1 MQVDE
6 RIAIV
11 GWGGLFPGA
20 PTLDQFWSNLLAAR
34 DAGRHVTG
42 ERWYL
47 PPEMAYRPGEP
58 SPDTAYS
65 TWACL
70 VDGFEFDPDGL
81 DVDRD
86 VLAGLDPVFSFG
98 LHAAREAWRSAE
110 MATVDPA
117 RVGVILGNIALPYES
132 TSAAARDVLI
142 RELAESLLGKDRA
155 RWQPSS
161 WGPEN
166 RFVTGLPAAVIA
178 RALDLGG
185 TAWTLDAA
193 CASSLYALKFACDE
207 LLSHRADAM
216 LAGGLCRPDCQYTQ
230 FGFAQLQALTKHN
243 RCRPLSA
250 AADGLVVGEGAG
262 IFVLKRLS
270 DAVAQGDTILGVIAG
285 IGLSND
291 RGANLLAPHSEGQF
305 RAMMAAYQQAGW
317 QPGNVDLVECHATG
331 TPLGD
336 QVELESLHRLWEKA
350 PTRPGRTI
358 LGAVKSNIGHL
369 LTGAAA
375 AGVMK
380 LLLALRHRT
389 LPPTANFTQPAA
401 RLADPNSP
409 FEVLTQPRPWDE
421 PSSRPRRCAIN
432 AFGFGG
438 INAHLLLEEWQ
449 PASFET
455 SVSVPRSLEMANRV
469 SERRGVLAIVGV
481 GARLGSAVGWPEVR
495 SRLLASDFGASTFD
509 DVEIPLGE
517 FRIPPAEVADM
528 LPQQQVMLLTTA
540 EALRESSVDRSLGN
554 RAGVFVALELDPA
567 TSNFHARW
575 SLEQFVDGW
584 AAQLGVSLTD
594 DDRTRWLE
602 ELRDSISPPLNA
614 TRVMGHLG
622 GIVASRLAREFDIGG
637 PCFTISS
644 CETSAFA
651 ALRSAASALTQ
662 GELDLALVGAVDIA
676 SDPRTRQAMAALGRV
691 DQPIDSA
698 LTLVLKRLDDAER
711 DGDRVLAVIDTLPD
725 DTDEHRLTLS
735 ADDYSAAGAAA
746 SGLALL
752 TGLAA
757 LETSVRPRGK
767 GTPPQPWLHDRIAGP
782 RRVEIVATERAG
794 RVERIS
800 LRKSPGVLHAA
811 IQGPALPLADGLF
824 VVTGESA
831 SELVTAVRTLH
842 ELVALSSD
850 GPEKLAKAW
859 FHDHAPRLD
868 APHALAFV
876 ASTREELFEQ
886 LNRVLESSES
896 ASGRRPGQNS
906 IHRRDPSAMPG
917 RVAFVFPGSGN
928 AFAGMGRELLA
939 LFPQILERQHAA
951 NRELFHQYRPDM
963 HWTGDTAVDHKG
975 MIFGQVAIGTALC
988 ELLAEF
994 GVRPSASLGYSLGE
1008 SAAFF
1013 GLGAWPDRD
1022 EMLERMRQSPLF
1034 GSDLVLPFDAAR
1046 TRWQIPATEAVPWLS
1061 GVIDRGADDV
1071 RRTIDE
1077 QSQAALLIVNTDRQC
1092 VIGGERSAVED
1103 IVRRLG
1109 GNFVPLPSPSTVHC
1123 DVLRAVEDRYRALHT
1138 MRTTPPDGVAFYSTA
1153 WGRSY
1158 PLTAESAADAIVAQA
1173 VETID
1178 FPRVVRQ
1185 AYADGVRTFVEIGP
1199 GSSCTRMIADILAQQ
1214 PHTVVPVC
1222 PATQSPVRAFLEA
1235 IAVLFVQGAVR
1246 DLSPLFGP
1254 APVIDS
1260 RRKIRTPV
1268 AREPLTDITRP
1279 PRRSSVPVEPVI
1291 ESPPPA
1297 FAPAAVAV
1305 RQHEELPLATT
1316 YPVSPSLTM
1325 ASPPTVPVT
1334 SDAPVSWNAELS
1346 APFAVLQQTLAAR
1359 AQAHAAYLSLSEQMR
1374 QTLARVIESTQ
1385 GDSEFAS
1392 TAVMDEAATYQ
1403 DVAPVVDQG
1412 HATPEP
1418 SHEVAA
1424 DPTAPPPFMNREQ
1437 CLQFAIGR
1445 IGDVLGERFA
1455 AIDGFPTRVRLPDE
1469 PLMLVDR
1476 IVSVE
1481 GEPLSMTHGR
1491 VVTEHDILPNAW
1503 YLDCGRIPTCIAVE
1517 SGQADLFLSGW
1528 LGVDLQTRGLAC
1540 YRLLDAVVTFH
1551 EALPRPGETIH
1562 YDIRVLK
1569 FFRQGETWLFRFEFD
1584 ATVNGQPVLT
1594 MREGCA
1600 GFFTDE
1606 ELGAGKGIIHTALDR
1621 QPQPGK
1627 LPADWAEPMPL
1638 AAESYDDD
1646 RIRALRRGDLAG
1658 CFGPAFA
1665 NLPLNRPVTLPT
1677 GRMELLDRVLA
1688 VEPGAGKYGLG
1699 RIRGEMD
1706 IAPDDWF
1713 LTCHFCDDQVMPGTL
1728 MYECCLH
1735 TLRVYLLRLGWIG
1748 EDEQIAYEPIP
1759 GVRSRLKCRGQ
1770 VIASTKTVWY
1780 EVTIKE
1786 LGYGDQNNPGGA
1798 PYCIADA
1805 LMYADGRPIVEIT
1818 DMSVR
1823 LSGLTRDAVE
1833 ELWRGRGS
1841 RVESQGSIERDAG
1854 APLFDTA
1861 SITEFAIGKPSRA
1874 FGDKYRVFDDERVI
1888 ARLPGPPFQFLDR
1901 ITRIENC
1908 EPWVLKA
1915 GAVIDADYDIPPDA
1929 WYFEAS
1935 RQPTMPFAVLLET
1948 ALQPCGWM
1956 AAYLG
1961 SALTSETDL
1970 SFRNLGGTAVHHRPV
1985 TADLGTLT
1993 TTVKMTRVSQSG
2005 GMIIQ
2010 HFDFDLKARGEP
2022 VYTGNTYFGFFS
2034 KGALADQVGIREAL
2048 PYQPTDGELARGIS
2062 FEVPTTSPY
2071 PDDRWRMVR
2080 TIAALVPDGG
2090 PQGLGFIRGTIPVDP
2105 SAWFFQAHFYQD
2117 PVWPGSLGLES
2128 FLQILQAFG
2137 RQRWPGGTAPRAAV
2151 WPQPAHTWVY
2161 RGQVIPKDRLVT
2173 VEAVITAIDDD
2184 TRTVT
2189 ANGFL
2194 SVDGR
2199 IIYQMNDF
2207 RYSLA

>member
-34 DAGRHVTG
+34 DAGRHVTAK
-42 ERWYL
+42 RWYL
-47 PPEMAYRPGEP
+47 PPEKAFHPGDAA
-58 SPDTAYS
+58 PDAAYS

-70 VDGFEFDPDGL
+70 IDGFEFDPSGL
-81 DVDRD
+81 DVNREL
-86 VLAGLDPVFSFG
+86 LAGLDPVFSFG
-98 LHAAREAWRSAE
+98 LHAAREAWRSAQ
-110 MATVDPA
+110 MDSVDPA
-117 RVGVILGNIALPYES
+117 RIGVILGNIALPYES
-132 TSAAARDVLI
+132 TSAAARDVLV
-142 RELAESLLGKDRA
+142 RELAESLLGKERA
-155 RWQPSS
+155 DWQRSP

-166 RFVTGLPAAVIA
+166 RFIAGLPATVIS
-178 RALDLGG
+178 RALGLGG

-207 LLSHRADAM
+207 LLAGRADAM
-216 LAGGLCRPDCQYTQ
+216 LAGGVCRPDCQYTQ
-230 FGFAQLQALTKHN
+230 FGFAQLQALTKHD

-270 DAVAQGDTILGVIAG
+270 DAVAHSDTILGVIAG

-291 RGANLLAPHSEGQF
+291 RGANLLAPQSEGQL
-305 RAMMAAYQQAGW
+305 RAMAAAYQQAGW
-317 QPGNVDLVECHATG
+317 QPGDVDLIECHATG

-336 QVELESLHRLWEKA
+336 QVELESLHRLWEGV
-350 PTRPGRTI
+350 PRRSTRTV

-375 AGVMK
+375 AGVTK

-389 LPPTANFTQPAA
+389 LPPTANFTEPAA
-401 RLADPNSP
+401 QLSDPNSP
-409 FEVLTQPRPWDE
+409 FEVLTEPRPWEE
-421 PSSRPRRCAIN
+421 PSDHPRRCAIN

-438 INAHLLLEEWQ
+438 INAHLLLEEWR
-449 PASFET
+449 PTSFGS
-455 SVSVPRSLEMANRV
+455 SVSVRETFDTTD
-469 SERRGVLAIVGV
+469 GVPIAIVGV
-481 GARLGSAVGWPEVR
+481 GARLGSTSCWPGVR
-495 SRLLASDFGASTFD
+495 AKLLASDFSASTFD
-509 DVEIPLGE
+509 DVEIPVGE

-540 EALRESSVDRSLGN
+540 EALRESAAGRSLGK
-554 RAGVFVALELDPA
+554 RAGVFVALELDPE

-575 SLEQFVDGW
+575 SLERFVDGW
-584 AAQLGVSLTD
+584 TAQLGASLTD
-594 DDRTRWLE
+594 DERARWLE
-602 ELRDSISPPLNA
+602 ELRATINPPLNA
-614 TRVMGHLG
+614 TRVMGNLG

-644 CETSAFA
+644 CETSAFT
-651 ALRSAASALTQ
+651 ALRSAVSALAQ
-662 GELDLALVGAVDIA
+662 GDLDLALVGAVDIT
-676 SDPRTRQAMAALGRV
+676 SDPRTRQAMAALGGI
-691 DQPIDSA
+691 DQPIDA
-698 LTLVLKRLDDAER
+698 AMTLVLKRLDMAEQ
-711 DGDRVLAVIDTLPD
+711 DGNRILAVIDKL
-725 DTDEHRLTLS
+725 TDADPQPLSLS
-735 ADDYSAAGAAA
+735 ADAYAAAGAAA
-746 SGLALL
+746 SGLAIL

-757 LETSVRPRGK
+757 LETGVRPRSTN
-767 GTPPQPWLHDRIAGP
+767 TPAQPWLHERIAGP
-782 RRVEIVATERAG
+782 RCVAVTAAERTGHVEG
-794 RVERIS
+794 IS
-800 LRKSPGVLHAA
+800 LHESPRVLHADV
-811 IQGPALPLADGLF
+811 QGPALPLVDGLF
-824 VVTGESA
+824 IVTGHST
-831 SELVTAVRTLH
+831 SDLTTAVRSLR

-850 GPEKLAKAW
+850 GPGPLAKIW
-859 FHDHAPRLD
+859 FHQHAPRLD
-868 APHALAFV
+868 APEALAFV
-876 ASTREELFEQ
+876 ASTREELLEQ
-886 LNRVLESSES
+886 LNRALETAEP
-896 ASGRRPGQNS
+896 ASGRKPGKNS
-906 IHRRDPSAMPG
+906 IHRRDPSNTSG
-917 RVAFVFPGSGN
+917 RLAFVFPGSGN
-928 AFAGMGRELLA
+928 AFAGMGREILA
-939 LFPQILERQHAA
+939 AFPQILERQHAA

-963 HWTGDTAVDHKG
+963 HWTGDAAVDHKG
-975 MIFGQVAIGTALC
+975 MIFGQVALGTALC

-1034 GSDLVLPFDAAR
+1034 GSDLVFPFDAAR
-1046 TRWQIPATEAVPWLS
+1046 TRWQIPATESVPWLS

-1071 RRTIDE
+1071 RRAIGE

-1092 VIGGERSAVED
+1092 VIGGERSAIED
-1103 IVRRLG
+1103 LVRRLG

-1123 DVLRAVEDRYRALHT
+1123 DVLRAVEDQYRALHT

-1173 VETID
+1173 VGTID

-1214 PHTVVPVC
+1214 PHTVVPIC

-1235 IAVLFVQGAVR
+1235 IAVLFVQGAVS

-1254 APVIDS
+1254 APAIDD
-1260 RRKIRTPV
+1260 RRRIRTPV
-1268 AREPLTDITRP
+1268 AREPLTDVPRP
-1279 PRRSSVPVEPVI
+1279 PRRAQVPVEPVI

-1305 RQHEELPLATT
+1305 RQREELPPATT
-1316 YPVSPSLTM
+1316 YPVSSSFTM

-1334 SDAPVSWNAELS
+1334 GDAPVSWDSELT
-1346 APFAVLQQTLAAR
+1346 APFAVLQETLAAR

-1385 GDSEFAS
+1385 GNSEFAS
-1392 TAVMDEAATYQ
+1392 TAVIDDVATYQ

-1412 HATPEP
+1412 IRTPELTY
-1418 SHEVAA
+1418 EVAA

-1481 GEPLSMTHGR
+1481 GEPMSMTHGR

-1562 YDIRVLK
+1562 YDIRILK

-1606 ELGAGKGIIHTALDR
+1606 ELAAGKGIIHTALDR

-1748 EDEQIAYEPIP
+1748 EEGQIAYEPIP
-1759 GVRSRLKCRGQ
+1759 EIRSRLKCRGQ

-1833 ELWRGRGS
+1833 KLWKSRGS
-1841 RVESQGSIERDAG
+1841 RVESRGSIERDAG

-2034 KGALADQVGIREAL
+2034 KGALADQVGIREAQ
-2048 PYQPTDGELARGIS
+2048 PYQPTDVELARGIS
-2062 FEVPTTSPY
+2062 FEVPTTGPY

-2080 TIAALVPDGG
+2080 TVAALVPDGG

-2128 FLQILQAFG
+2128 FLQILQAFS
-2137 RQRWPGGTAPRAAV
+2137 RQRWPNGTAPRAAV